1 MNNVTQVEEINKKLK
16 ELTEKIEAFK
26 KAPDNITIDMLD
38 EEDIQLIFDT
48 ILEIMADEENKNV

>member
-48 ILEIMADEENKNV
+48 ILSLFSATL